1 MNDWSDETIM
11 ILDKIRLNSILLN
24 KYYKKQHL
32 ELHAKIKYF
41 KIPLIVLNGVS
52 ATASVGLS
60 TYGFSQNLISGI
72 VCVIGLT
79 NGIITSVEMFLGI
92 EKSAEKSIILSKEFY
107 VLSCDIYKT
116 IHLNPHERGVEAS
129 VFMSDC
135 YSRYIELVR
144 QNGVMDKSLNDQMM
158 DLDSLKPPIQMRI
171 PITPKSMS
179 SASYDSMGDLEN
191 QVDTIKGME
200 INTVDKQE
208 GVEMV

>member
-144 QNGVMDKSLNDQMM
+144 QNGVMDKTLNDQMM
-158 DLDSLKPPIQMRI
+158 DLESLKSPIQMRV
-171 PITPKSMS
+171 PLTPKSMS
-179 SASYDSMGDLEN
+179 SVSYDSMGDLEN

-200 INTVDKQE
+200 INTIDKHQ